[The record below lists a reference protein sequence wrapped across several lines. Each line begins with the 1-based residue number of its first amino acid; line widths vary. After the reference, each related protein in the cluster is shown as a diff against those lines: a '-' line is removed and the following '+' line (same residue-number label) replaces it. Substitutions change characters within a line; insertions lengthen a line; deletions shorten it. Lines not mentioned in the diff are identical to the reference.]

1 MFFDPF
7 VPKGKTQKKLQDHE
21 EYMVKKEL
29 INENEKLTKQL
40 KELNA
45 RVELRNNNLL
55 THFIKSSTKE
65 SHLKE
70 YIDQLTNKLFEGDL
84 KYATEFDR
92 KVCEIHSEIIHSIEN
107 IQDKV
112 KKEIEKTKSE
122 MEKELSERFAEAESR
137 QKQLMNIK
145 VEQQRKVFDRMNNT
159 KAELE
164 KIVKKFAVTNRVC
177 EKLDKENENLKLE
190 LEISSNLN
198 NMLEKQLM
206 KLQKENNKIE
216 KEYNEI
222 GDNLIEENKED
233 NKNEDKSIRSLM
245 INKELDGLLKR
256 KKENNTTLQ
265 FKSILNKEKN
275 YNPYKIFDNIPNKI
289 NQNFKET
296 FSFEKL
302 NNLYTNT
309 HTNTTFNNNNISKR
323 IFSSRTNKRGMS
335 ATTERELLTPNKIE
349 IKKLKVELEELQNE
363 YNQLYKKYIK
373 EQKEKTDA
381 QQLLQKCIEDIQ
393 IQLFQTNK
401 KYNEEKKEN
410 IDDMERK
417 KLIVSLEEKLKVL
430 TFIYDNGIQ
439 NINYEKSS
447 LFYIK

>member
-7 VPKGKTQKKLQDHE
+7 IPKGKTQKKLQDHE
-21 EYMVKKEL
+21 EYMMKKEL
-29 INENEKLTKQL
+29 IIENERLSKQL
-40 KELNA
+40 KDLNA
-45 RVELRNNNLL
+45 KVELRNNNLL

-70 YIDQLTNKLFEGDL
+70 YIDDLTNKLFEGDL
-84 KYATEFDR
+84 KYATQFDK

-112 KKEIEKTKSE
+112 KKEIEKTKAD
-122 MEKELSERFAEAESR
+122 MEKELSERFDEAEIR
-137 QKQLMNIK
+137 QRQLMNVKI
-145 VEQQRKVFDRMNNT
+145 EQQKKVFDRMNNT

-164 KIVKKFAVTNRVC
+164 KIVKKFSATNQLC

-190 LEISSNLN
+190 LEISANIN
-198 NMLEKQLM
+198 KMMEKQLM
-206 KLQKENNKIE
+206 KLQNENNKIE

-222 GDNLIEENKED
+222 GSKLIEEN
-233 NKNEDKSIRSLM
+233 NKDEDKSIREII
-245 INKELDGLLKR
+245 INNDLNGILK
-256 KKENNTTLQ
+256 KNKDNN
-265 FKSILNKEKN
+265 SILEFKNILQKEKN

-296 FSFEKL
+296 FNFEKL
-302 NNLYTNT
+302 NNIYMNT
-309 HTNTTFNNNNISKR
+309 HTNTGFNNKAKQILSTKNS
-323 IFSSRTNKRGMS
+323 KRGMS
-335 ATTERELLTPNKIE
+335 ATTEREFLTPNKIE
-349 IKKLKVELEELQNE
+349 IKKLKLELETIQHE
-363 YNQLYKKYIK
+363 YNQLYKKFIK
-373 EQKEKTDA
+373 EQKEKIDA

-401 KYNEEKKEN
+401 KFNEEKNDNTDEKK
-410 IDDMERK
+410 RK
-417 KLIVSLEEKLKVL
+417 KIILSLEEKLKVL

-439 NINYEKSS
+439 NLNCENTG